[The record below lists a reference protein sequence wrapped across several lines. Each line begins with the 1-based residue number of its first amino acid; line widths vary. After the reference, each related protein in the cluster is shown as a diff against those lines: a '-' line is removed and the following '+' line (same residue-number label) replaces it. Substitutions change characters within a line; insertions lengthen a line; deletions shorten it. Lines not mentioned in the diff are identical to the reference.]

1 VSAGPLPVPAAFPP
15 ARGPLGR
22 ALDRLYDASAALGA
36 VAMVLLLVMVM
47 MSIISRQVGFNVPG
61 VDAYAGYMMAAAG
74 FLAMAH
80 TLKKGEHIRVTLLL
94 SSLQG
99 GAKRA
104 LEIWALFGASL
115 LAALSAVYSCKLAWQ
130 SYTFHDISTSNDA
143 TPLWLPELSMAVG
156 AVVLAIAF
164 VDELVLEIR
173 GERFVPISDEATR
186 NE

>member
-1 VSAGPLPVPAAFPP
+1 VSVVSPAG
-15 ARGPLGR
+15 RGPLGR

-36 VAMVLLLVMVM
+36 LAMVLLLAMVM
-47 MSIISRQVGFNVPG
+47 LSIVSRQIGFNVPG

-80 TLKKGEHIRVTLLL
+80 TLKKGEHIRVTLLV

-99 GAKRA
+99 AARRGI
-104 LEIWALFGASL
+104 EVWALFAASL
-115 LAALSAVYSCKLAWQ
+115 LALLSAFYSCKLAWQ
-130 SYTFHDISTSNDA
+130 SHAFHDISTSNDA
-143 TPLWLPELSMAVG
+143 TPLWLPQLSMAIG

-164 VDELVLEIR
+164 VDELVLELR
-173 GERFVPISDEATR
+173 GRRVVPVSEEATR